1 MLHMKRIEQCCEGLF
16 LLQTFIMTSRHVPEW
31 SGVVCAHHS
40 WEVFV
45 DIEKGLNVVMVCLVL
60 YCNLLSHEVFIVSSI
75 EFIRADCFYS
85 TDYIPV

>member
-1 MLHMKRIEQCCEGLF
+1 M
-16 LLQTFIMTSRHVPEW
+16 
-31 SGVVCAHHS
+31 
-40 WEVFV
+40 